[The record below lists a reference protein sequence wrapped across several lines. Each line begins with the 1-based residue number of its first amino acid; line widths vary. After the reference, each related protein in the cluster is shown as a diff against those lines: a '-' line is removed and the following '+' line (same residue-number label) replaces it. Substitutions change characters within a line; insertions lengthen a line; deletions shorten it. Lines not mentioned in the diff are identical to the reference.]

1 MSILPIVKFCNKR
14 NFLSLFTRVNH
25 YKHDT
30 IFRLNTIK
38 KSKKTLTDSI
48 YVGKNKYSF
57 DTFGV
62 YMHNSKQPTCKII
75 GRDIIALNNIKPNT
89 ELTYD
94 QALHEKEQREKE
106 QREKEQTKKKVERFF
121 GGYGLTK
128 KKKNKKKP
136 YIYFL

>member
-94 QALHEKEQREKE
+94 QALHEKELREQEGK
-106 QREKEQTKKKVERFF
+106 TKNKVERFF
-121 GGYGLTK
+121 DDFSLT
-128 KKKNKKKP
+128 NNERED
-136 YIYFL
+136 

>member
-94 QALHEKEQREKE
+94 QALHEKELREQEGK
-106 QREKEQTKKKVERFF
+106 TKNKVERFF
-121 GGYGLTK
+121 DDFSLTK
-128 KKKNKKKP
+128 
-136 YIYFL
+136 